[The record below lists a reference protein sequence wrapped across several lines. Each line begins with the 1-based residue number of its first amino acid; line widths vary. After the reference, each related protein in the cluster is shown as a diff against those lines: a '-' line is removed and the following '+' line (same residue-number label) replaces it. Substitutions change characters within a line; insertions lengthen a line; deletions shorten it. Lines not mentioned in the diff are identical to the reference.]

1 MKICISAIVLAKNEE
16 KNIAD
21 CLKNLK
27 WCDESIVIDDNSTDE
42 TVKIAEKNNAKV
54 YSRSLDNFSNQRNFG
69 ITKASGEWMLFV
81 DADERVS
88 GALAFEISNVL
99 SSWTN
104 EIDNEYKGFYIP
116 RFDVIWGK
124 ELRYGDSGVKLLRL
138 AKKNAGKWE
147 GLVHEKWKINGKIGS
162 LKNRIIHY
170 PHQTI
175 SEFLSEINFYTALR
189 AKELYSRKIKVN
201 ILSIILYPSC
211 KFVLNYFLKKGLL
224 DGIPGL
230 MQALLMS
237 FHSFLVRGKL
247 RLMWNSK

>member
-88 GALAFEISNVL
+88 GALAFEISKYLLIAYTV
-99 SSWTN
+99 
-104 EIDNEYKGFYIP
+104 
-116 RFDVIWGK
+116 
-124 ELRYGDSGVKLLRL
+124 SGSQ
-138 AKKNAGKWE
+138 
-147 GLVHEKWKINGKIGS
+147 I
-162 LKNRIIHY
+162 
-170 PHQTI
+170 
-175 SEFLSEINFYTALR
+175 
-189 AKELYSRKIKVN
+189 
-201 ILSIILYPSC
+201 
-211 KFVLNYFLKKGLL
+211 
-224 DGIPGL
+224 
-230 MQALLMS
+230 
-237 FHSFLVRGKL
+237 
-247 RLMWNSK
+247 